1 MFGSGLQRI
10 ADWDIMVRVR
20 MVSDAALLQ
29 YSRSR
34 PRGGWLRGC
43 VQGRK
48 RNRVDR
54 VITLFSHPPNPV
66 DLAEPCCPAFVWS
79 SPYMHGARSTV
90 HFLAEPCYIFSPV
103 RASTLA
109 RAGLKIFPGARA
121 RVLGKKSTN
130 PAEFCM
136 HY

>member
-1 MFGSGLQRI
+1 MRA
-10 ADWDIMVRVR
+10 ADLYVYFNCNCTCIPNVQLYDDRVHTSTIIITR
-20 MVSDAALLQ
+20 G
-29 YSRSR
+29 
-34 PRGGWLRGC
+34 PRAQCARC
-43 VQGRK
+43 QGAK

-121 RVLGKKSTN
+121 RVLN
-130 PAEFCM
+130 
-136 HY
+136 

>member
-1 MFGSGLQRI
+1 
-10 ADWDIMVRVR
+10 
-20 MVSDAALLQ
+20 
-29 YSRSR
+29 
-34 PRGGWLRGC
+34 
-43 VQGRK
+43 
-48 RNRVDR
+48 
-54 VITLFSHPPNPV
+54 
-66 DLAEPCCPAFVWS
+66 
-79 SPYMHGARSTV
+79 MHGARSTV